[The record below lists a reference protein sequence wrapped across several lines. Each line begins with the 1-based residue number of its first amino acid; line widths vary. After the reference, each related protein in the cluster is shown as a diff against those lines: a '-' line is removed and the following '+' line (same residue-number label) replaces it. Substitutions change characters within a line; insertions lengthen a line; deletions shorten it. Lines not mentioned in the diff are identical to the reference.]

1 MYNQQI
7 QNYQTIP
14 SEGDPRRSEAW
25 ALSQAAL
32 RIRQAIDAEDEEVI
46 ANAVRLN
53 WRLWTILQADIMAPD
68 SPLPLEIKNNILSL
82 CQFVDKQ
89 TVAYFAAP
97 DIGMLDVLI
106 NINRQLAGGLYETPP
121 DTNEEAST
129 HIQSDVGNAPED
141 IQEAPPP
148 PSFSDIKA

>member
-32 RIRQAIDAEDEEVI
+32 RIRHAIDAGDEE
-46 ANAVRLN
+46 AVAGALRLN
-53 WRLWTILQADIMAPD
+53 WRLWTILQADIMAPQ

-89 TVAYFAAP
+89 TVAYFASP
-97 DIGMLDVLI
+97 DMAMLDVLI

-121 DTNEEAST
+121 EEESGTESNPSDQPAS
-129 HIQSDVGNAPED
+129 AED
-141 IQEAPPP
+141 SSETPPPP